1 MKKIRAIFGDVEN
14 RNKVFFSEIVI
25 LFVCFMLFIFAPFEI
40 YLSSKEEFFFEG
52 YEMIEFFVLCFFCL
66 FVALSVAN
74 VICVLISKKLHNVFW
89 VVIFSLAISF
99 YIQGNYIVVDYGVL
113 DGTAINWGDYRIE
126 GLISHTMFVGILLV
140 GLALL
145 KKVQITKYMKAASG
159 ISVCLILVQLVTLFV
174 LFLQQGGLGKEQVYV
189 STTDGEFSYSQDG
202 NMFVLLMDTFDAKV
216 MDDLLQSPE
225 AETCKNVLA
234 DFTYYPNTTAVYSNT
249 YYSIPQLISGKNVE
263 EGMNYN
269 QYINESYDFSQ
280 NSFYRQ
286 LMEEEWDCRIYTDT
300 QLPQATQE
308 VIFDNLKKHT
318 LTVSSHRRLGTY
330 MLKLVGF
337 RYAPQGLKKYFW
349 FYSDDMKDMLDID
362 SDTDEIFYWGNSEF
376 FDGIDTIDAKNHDKV
391 FAFYHLEGTHLPFYT
406 TRDMVRTKTEV
417 GINEE
422 GLAMMNMIDKFCSKL
437 KELNI
442 YDNSVI
448 VIIADHG
455 HYDYHQGAVF
465 MVKGVEE
472 KHNFMQMEDS
482 ITFADMQATWYN
494 LLNGGTAQEA
504 VVVCDEKREY
514 RPFWEVDKNEL
525 SEMVIS
531 KDSMQ
536 AEFTGKRICV
546 E

>member
-1 MKKIRAIFGDVEN
+1 MKKARKKFSCIEN
-14 RNKVFFSEIVI
+14 RDRFFCAEIVI
-25 LFVCFMLFIFAPFEI
+25 LFISFMLFVFAPFEI
-40 YLSSKEEFFFEG
+40 YLSAKEEFFFEG
-52 YEMIEFFVLCFFCL
+52 YEMVEFFLLCAGCL
-66 FVALSVAN
+66 FIALSVAN
-74 VICVLISKKLHNVFW
+74 IICMAISKKFHNIFFAVL
-89 VVIFSLAISF
+89 FSLSIAL

-113 DGTAINWGDYRIE
+113 DGTAINWADYRME
-126 GLISHTMFVGILLV
+126 GFVSHAMFVGIILIGLV
-140 GLALL
+140 LL
-145 KKVQITKYMKAASG
+145 KKVQIIKYMKVASG
-159 ISVCLILVQLVTLFV
+159 ISVCLILVQLVTLVV
-174 LFLQQGGLGKEQVYV
+174 LLLQQGGLGKEQVYV
-189 STTDGEFSYSQDG
+189 STTDGEFSYSKNG

-216 MDDLLQSPE
+216 MNDLLQSPE
-225 AETCKNVLA
+225 AEMCENVLT

-263 EGMNYN
+263 EGMNYT
-269 QYINESYDFSQ
+269 QYINAAYDFS
-280 NSFYRQ
+280 NNDFYSQ
-286 LMEEEWDCRIYTDT
+286 LKEEEWDCRIYTDT
-300 QLPQATQE
+300 QLPEVTQE
-308 VIFDNLKKHT
+308 VIFDNLKKQT

-337 RYAPQGLKKYFW
+337 RYAPQSLKQYFW

-362 SDTDEIFYWGNSEF
+362 SETDKIFYWGNSEF
-376 FDGIDTIDAKNHDKV
+376 FDGIDTIDVNNQEKV

-422 GLAMMNMIDKFCSKL
+422 GLAMMNMIDKFCSRI

-455 HYDYHQGAVF
+455 HYDYHQSAVF
-465 MVKGVEE
+465 MVKGIGE
-472 KHNFMQMEDS
+472 KHNFEQVEDS
-482 ITFADMQATWYN
+482 TTFADMQATWYN
-494 LLNGGTAQEA
+494 LLNGLPALEA
-504 VVVCDEKREY
+504 VVVCDEKKEY
-514 RPFWEVDKNEL
+514 RTFWEVDKNEL

-536 AEFTGKRICV
+536 ADFTGKRICV